1 MIITIASYK
10 GGAGKTT
17 TAVHLAAY
25 LQTLAPT
32 LLLDGDP
39 TRNALNWRD
48 RGAGFPFQVAPVT
61 AAAKLSPQFLQG
73 HIVIDTGQ
81 RPSSNDLREMIDAS
95 DLLILPATP
104 VSLDID
110 GLMQTI
116 DALHAIGASEQYRV
130 LLTKVPP
137 PPAKD
142 ASVLREALA
151 ESGVPLF
158 TAEIPFLKAFS
169 KAPRAGEIVNQT
181 KDKNA
186 ARAWEAYAAAGKELA
201 A

>member
-1 MIITIASYK
+1 MIVTVASYK

-25 LQTLAPT
+25 FQTLAPT

-48 RGAGFPFQVAPVT
+48 RGVGFDFQVAPVT
-61 AAAKLSPQFLQG
+61 AAAKLSPQYTSG

-95 DLLILPATP
+95 DVLVLPATP

-116 DALHAIGASEQYRV
+116 DALHSIGAGEQYRV

-137 PPAKD
+137 APARD
-142 ASVLREALA
+142 ASVLRQALT
-151 ESGVPLF
+151 ESGVPVF
-158 TAEIPFLKAFS
+158 RSEIPFLKAFA
-169 KAPRAGEIVNQT
+169 KAPGAGEIVSQT

-186 ARAWEAYAAAGKELA
+186 ARAWEAYASAGRELTA
-201 A
+201 